1 MKEVLSN
8 FVHLHNHTE
17 YSLLD
22 GAARIKDLI
31 QQARAFHM
39 PALAITD
46 HGNLFGAIEFYRTAQ
61 DAGVKPII
69 GAEIYVAPTDR
80 REKKIHA
87 EISESSFHLTLLC
100 KDLDGYHNLIKL
112 VTFGYLEGFYYR
124 PRVDK
129 DLLAQ
134 YHKGLIAL
142 SGCLKGEINYF
153 LLAGKYERAKE
164 SAHIYQSVFG
174 QDNFYLELTKI
185 GLKENDFSIKGL
197 KEIGKELNL
206 PLVATNDCHYLKK
219 EDAKAHDVL
228 LCIQTGKKLT
238 DKARLRFE
246 SLEVHFKSPEEMTQ
260 VFAELP
266 EAITNTREIAD
277 KCNLLLE
284 NIGKKFFLPAYPR
297 PEGFASDFEYLKN
310 LSENGLKQRYHRVT
324 PALEERLQYELS
336 VIHKMGFSGYFLVV
350 KDIIDFAR
358 RKSISVGPGR
368 GSAVGSL
375 VLYTLSIT
383 DIDPLRYGL
392 LFERFLTP
400 ERISLPDIDVDFA
413 DNRRDEVINYI
424 RERYGKDN
432 VAQIITFGTMQA
444 RAAVR
449 DVGRVMDIPL
459 PVVDRIAKL
468 IPFNTQLAAA
478 LKDSSELRNVINS
491 KPEYQELWEI
501 SQKVEGLARHASIHA
516 SGVVIAP
523 KPLMEFVPLYRS
535 ADENICTQ
543 YDMNSLDAV
552 GLLKMDILGLRTL
565 TVIEKTF
572 ELLQEQGIHLDKKTI
587 PLDDK
592 KTYQLLQ
599 KAETVGIFQL
609 ESHGMRDILRQSVPD
624 KIEDI
629 IAVISLY
636 RPGPLGM
643 GISEFIKRKRGDA
656 PVSYLHPLMK
666 EALQET
672 YGIIVYQEQVM
683 RIAGIIAGFT
693 LSEADKLRR
702 AMGKKIP
709 EEMEAM
715 RESFIDGAKK
725 NRIKPELA
733 QKIFDTIAPFAGYGF
748 NKSHSAGYAYL
759 SYLTAYL
766 KTNHPLQFL
775 IGAMTCEIGD
785 QDKINKFV
793 DEAKRMGIEV
803 LAPDINQSQYPFTIE
818 GNKIRFGL
826 GGIKNVGQGVCEK
839 IVEERQ
845 KQGEYKALF
854 EFLRRTRAF
863 ANRKA
868 YESLT
873 KAGALASIHPD
884 RKFLFSQLDKE
895 LAMAGSKRVEFAA
908 RQTSFFGLVK
918 DESRAEP
925 PESGLTRG
933 SIRQPDIL
941 GEETGP
947 LTQKELLQYEL
958 DAFGFHFSL
967 HPLENYRSEYESL
980 ATHDSTTVNN
990 LVDFEP
996 VNIGGV
1002 ITSKKLKRDKKGNEY
1017 AVISLKDFN
1026 GSVEVMVFNQLFEQT
1041 RQILKQNECV
1051 MVKGTVRVR
1060 SDGMQQIFAESIQ
1073 PLEALRGLPPEVQAI
1088 KIKIHSESLEEN
1100 LLEKI
1105 KEELENYPGNSEVY
1119 IEFGEDNAKRKLIR
1133 LKNHKVT
1140 VSTPLLNGLKELL
1153 GPDSIKLSNSSR
1165 QTEKTKI

>member
-1 MKEVLSN
+1 VKEVLSN

-22 GAARIKDLI
+22 GACRIKDLV

-69 GAEIYVAPTDR
+69 GAEVYVAPTDR

-87 EISESSFHLTLLC
+87 EIPESSFHITLLC
-100 KDLDGYHNLIKL
+100 KDLEGYHNLIKL

-153 LLAGKYERAKE
+153 LLNGKSERAKE
-164 SAHIYQSVFG
+164 SAKIYQSIFG

-185 GLKENDFSIKGL
+185 GLKENDFSIKEL
-197 KEIGKELNL
+197 KEIGKEFNI

-238 DKARLRFE
+238 DKARLRFD
-246 SLEVHFKSPEEMTQ
+246 SLEVHFKSPEEMSQ

-297 PEGFASDFEYLKN
+297 PEGFNSDFEYLSHLAKK
-310 LSENGLKQRYHRVT
+310 GLQEKYHRVT
-324 PALEERLQYELS
+324 AALEERLQYELS

-358 RKSISVGPGR
+358 RQNISVGPGR
-368 GSAVGSL
+368 GSAVGCL
-375 VLYTLSIT
+375 VLFTLGIT

-392 LFERFLTP
+392 LFERFLTT

-424 RERYGKDN
+424 KERYGKEN
-432 VAQIITFGTMQA
+432 VAQVITFGTMQA

-468 IPFNTQLAAA
+468 IPFGTPLAAA
-478 LKDSSELRNVINS
+478 LKDSAELRSVINS
-491 KPEYQELWEI
+491 KPEYQELWGI

-523 KPLMEFVPLYRS
+523 KPLTEFVPLYRS

-572 ELLQEQGIHLDKKTI
+572 ELLEGDRGLPQAVDKKTI

-609 ESHGMRDILRQSVPD
+609 ESQGMRDILRQSVPD

-643 GISEFIKRKRGDA
+643 GISEFIKRKRGET
-656 PVSYLHPLMK
+656 PVSYLHPSMR
-666 EALQET
+666 EALEET
-672 YGIIVYQEQVM
+672 YGVIVYQEQVM
-683 RIAGIIAGFT
+683 RIAGIIAGFS
-693 LSEADKLRR
+693 LAEADKLRR

-715 RESFIDGAKK
+715 RESFIEGAKK

-733 QKIFDTIAPFAGYGF
+733 QKIFDVISPFAGYGF

-766 KTNHPLQFL
+766 KANHPQQFL

-803 LAPDINQSQYPFTIE
+803 LAPDINRSQYPFTSE

-826 GGIKNVGQGVCEK
+826 GGVKNVGQAVCEK
-839 IVEERQ
+839 IVEERK
-845 KQGEYKALF
+845 KQGDYKTLF
-854 EFLRRTRAF
+854 EFLRRTRDF

-868 YESLT
+868 YEALI

-884 RKFLFSQLDKE
+884 RKFLFSRLDKE
-895 LAMAGSKRVEFAA
+895 LAMASSERIEFAS

-918 DESRAEP
+918 DESKSEP
-925 PESGLTRG
+925 
-933 SIRQPDIL
+933 QPDTSDN
-941 GEETGP
+941 EEGP

-967 HPLENYRSEYESL
+967 NPLENYRSEYERL
-980 ATHDSTTVNN
+980 TTYDSTNLNTVGDYEK
-990 LVDFEP
+990 VT
-996 VNIGGV
+996 IGGV

-1026 GSVEVMVFNQLFEQT
+1026 GIVEVMVFNRLFEQT
-1041 RQILKQNECV
+1041 RQLLKIHECIFIT
-1051 MVKGTVRVR
+1051 GSVRAR
-1060 SDGMQQIFAESIQ
+1060 EDETRQIFADSVQ
-1073 PLEALRGLPPEVQAI
+1073 PFSQCQDELKDL
-1088 KIKIHSESLEEN
+1088 KIRIPSESLDN
-1100 LLEKI
+1100 TLLEKI

-1119 IEFGEDNAKRKLIR
+1119 LELDEDNTKQKLIR
-1133 LKNHKVT
+1133 LKDYKVT
-1140 VSTPLLNGLKELL
+1140 VSTPLINGLKELL
-1153 GPDSIKLSNSSR
+1153 GSDSVKLSNSSR
-1165 QTEKTKI
+1165 PTEKTKI

>member
-1 MKEVLSN
+1 MKEAN
-8 FVHLHNHTE
+8 FIHLHNHTE

-22 GAARIKDLI
+22 GAARIKDLV
-31 QQARAFHM
+31 QQARIFHM

-46 HGNLFGAIEFYRTAQ
+46 HGNLFGAIEFYRAAQ

-80 REKKIHA
+80 REKKIHP

-100 KDLDGYHNLIKL
+100 QDLKGYQNLIKL
-112 VTFGYLEGFYYR
+112 VSFGYLEGFYYR

-134 YHKGLIAL
+134 FHNGLVAL
-142 SGCLKGEINYF
+142 SGCLKGEVNYF
-153 LLAGKYERAKE
+153 LLAGDFDRAKKI
-164 SAHIYQSVFG
+164 AQAYQTIFG
-174 QDNFYLELTKI
+174 KDNFYLEVTRL
-185 GLKENDFSIKGL
+185 GLKENDDSIKGL
-197 KEIGKELNL
+197 TRISQELNI

-219 EDAKAHDVL
+219 EDARAHDAL

-238 DKARLRFE
+238 DKTRLRFG
-246 SLEVHFKSPEEMTQ
+246 SLEVYFKSPEEMVQ
-260 VFAELP
+260 IFADLP
-266 EAITNTREIAD
+266 EALTNTRTIAD
-277 KCNLLLE
+277 KCNLMLE
-284 NIGKKFFLPAYPR
+284 NIGKNFYLPDYPR
-297 PEGFASDFEYLKN
+297 PEGFATDFEYLKH

-336 VIHKMGFSGYFLVV
+336 VIHKMGFSGYFLVF

-358 RKSISVGPGR
+358 SKNISVGPGR

-375 VLYTLSIT
+375 VLYTLGIT
-383 DIDPLRYGL
+383 DIDPLQYGL
-392 LFERFLTP
+392 LFERFMTP
-400 ERISLPDIDVDFA
+400 ERISLPDVDVDFA
-413 DNRRDEVINYI
+413 DNRRDEIINYI
-424 RERYGKDN
+424 RQRYGQEN

-444 RAAVR
+444 RAAIR

-468 IPFNTQLAAA
+468 IPFNTHLAAA
-478 LKDSSELRNVINS
+478 MANSSELRSTINS
-491 KPEYQELWEI
+491 KSEYQELWEI
-501 SQKVEGLARHASIHA
+501 ATKLEGLARHASIHA

-535 ADENICTQ
+535 AEEDICTQ

-572 ELLQEQGIHLDKKTI
+572 ELLREQDVRIDKKTI

-599 KAETVGIFQL
+599 KAETVGVFQL
-609 ESHGMRDILRQSVPD
+609 ESQGMRDILRQSAPD

-643 GISEFIKRKRGDA
+643 GISEFIKRKRGEA
-656 PVSYLHPLMK
+656 PVSYLHPSMR
-666 EALQET
+666 EALEET

-683 RIAGIIAGFT
+683 RIAGIIAGFS

-715 RESFIDGAKK
+715 RESFIEGAQK

-766 KTNHPLQFL
+766 KANHALQFL
-775 IGAMTCEIGD
+775 TAAMTCEIGT

-793 DEAKRMGIEV
+793 KEAKRMVIGV
-803 LAPDINQSQYPFTIE
+803 LPPDINKSQYPFTIE
-818 GNKIRFGL
+818 DDKIRFGL
-826 GGIKNVGQGVCEK
+826 GGIKNIGQAVCEK
-839 IVEERQ
+839 IVEEKQ
-845 KQGEYKALF
+845 KKGVYETLF
-854 EFLRRTRAF
+854 DFLRRTRPF

-868 YESLT
+868 YESLI
-873 KAGALASIHPD
+873 KAGACDSINPD
-884 RKFLFSQLDKE
+884 RKLLLTQFDKE
-895 LAMAGSKRVEFAA
+895 LAMASSERVQFAA
-908 RQTSFFGLVK
+908 RQTSLFGLVK
-918 DESRAEP
+918 DASSQACESDLPNDA
-925 PESGLTRG
+925 S
-933 SIRQPDIL
+933 
-941 GEETGP
+941 GP
-947 LTQKELLQYEL
+947 LTQDELLAYEL
-958 DAFGFHFSL
+958 DAYGFHFSL
-967 HPLENYRSEYESL
+967 HPLENFRTEYENL
-980 ATHDSTTVNN
+980 ATHDSTTLTN
-990 LVDFEP
+990 LEDYEP
-996 VNIGGV
+996 VSIGGV
-1002 ITSKKLKRDKKGNEY
+1002 ITGKRLRRDKKGNEY
-1017 AVISLKDFN
+1017 AVITIEDFN
-1026 GSVEVMVFNQLFEQT
+1026 GSVEVMVFNQLFEQS
-1041 RQILKQNECV
+1041 RQMLKVNECV
-1051 MVKGTVRVR
+1051 MVKGTVRAR
-1060 SDGMQQIFAESIQ
+1060 ADGMHQIFADSVQLFNQIHC
-1073 PLEALRGLPPEVQAI
+1073 PLKNL
-1088 KIKIHSESLEEN
+1088 KIKIHSAGIEEN
-1100 LLEKI
+1100 LLERI
-1105 KEELENYPGNSEVY
+1105 KEELENYPGESEVFL
-1119 IEFGEDNAKRKLIR
+1119 ELGEDATQRKLIR
-1133 LKNHKVT
+1133 LKNYKVT
-1140 VSTPLLNGLKELL
+1140 VSNPLINGLKELL
-1153 GPDSIKLSNSSR
+1153 GPDSIRLANR
-1165 QTEKTKI
+1165 IQRH